1 LIEEM
6 HEIMG
11 ALECGVAPRS
21 GGVDKW
27 LQSLPP
33 EDSRRARRKWRKIWR
48 RELKT
53 SARKWPP
60 ILGVPNIPELDKFEA
75 KRHGWHHVLRE
86 GRKVF
91 AEKD

>member
-1 LIEEM
+1 M

-48 RELKT
+48 KEMKLQVNGGRWGTGRWTAEYK
-53 SARKWPP
+53 KH
-60 ILGVPNIPELDKFEA
+60 VA
-75 KRHGWHHVLRE
+75 KRDGWIRVLNE
-86 GRKVF
+86 GREIFSK
-91 AEKD
+91 KS

>member
-1 LIEEM
+1 MIEEM

-48 RELKT
+48 REMKLQATGDRWGSERWTAEYK
-53 SARKWPP
+53 KH
-60 ILGVPNIPELDKFEA
+60 VA
-75 KRHGWHHVLRE
+75 KRDGWYHVLRE